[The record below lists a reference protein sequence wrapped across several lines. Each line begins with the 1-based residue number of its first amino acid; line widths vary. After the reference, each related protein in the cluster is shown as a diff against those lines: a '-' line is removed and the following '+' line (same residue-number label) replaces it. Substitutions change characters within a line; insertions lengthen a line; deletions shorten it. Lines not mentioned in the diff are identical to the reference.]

1 MATEEMMNANQ
12 ARLEMCK
19 LFGERAAVAIARD
32 DNDPSISHYMVGC
45 ARPVKGPP
53 NGWKKKKKLPEWARK
68 AGVSKYEQTYR
79 ADFMIDV
86 YGWGESWQ
94 EAVGDALLE
103 IMSGMGRAS
112 FYAHRSKAY
121 SRPVLKV
128 DLSKLAFCHPHNV
141 KNFAK
146 HTERYASKE
155 TAEV

>member
-1 MATEEMMNANQ
+1 MNANQ

-32 DNDPSISHYMVGC
+32 NDDPSISHYMVGC
-45 ARPVKGPP
+45 ARSVKGPP
-53 NGWKKKKKLPEWARK
+53 NGWKKKKKLPEWAK
-68 AGVSKYEQTYR
+68 SAGVSKYEQTFR
-79 ADFMIDV
+79 KDFMIDV

-103 IMSGMGRAS
+103 VMSGMGRSS

-121 SRPVLKV
+121 SRPVLRV
-128 DLSKLAFCHPHNV
+128 DLSKNAFGQSHNM

-146 HTERYASKE
+146 HKERHASPE